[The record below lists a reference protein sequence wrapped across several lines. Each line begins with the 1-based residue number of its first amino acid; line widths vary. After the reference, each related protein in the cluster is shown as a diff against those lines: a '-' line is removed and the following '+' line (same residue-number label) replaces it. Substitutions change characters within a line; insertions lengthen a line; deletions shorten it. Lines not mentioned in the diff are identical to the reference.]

1 MLAFNWDFLNYR
13 EKQYFN
19 SDEALFLEK
28 KRLLI
33 ENSRI
38 TSEMKSLH
46 EKIKLLD
53 EGEKMQHTAEILIE
67 LDSQRTK
74 NWKKLDTWQHLKN

>member
-19 SDEALFLEK
+19 SDEAQFLEK

-33 ENSRI
+33 EISRI

-46 EKIKLLD
+46 EKIKMLD
-53 EGEKMQHTAEILIE
+53 EGEKMQNTAERLID
-67 LDSQRTK
+67 LDKTRTA
-74 NWKKLDTWQHLKN
+74 NWLKIDTWQ